1 MIKSFAC
8 KHTEALF
15 GNQRHRRLPANL
27 QASALRKLRLIDA
40 ADCVE
45 DLQLPPG
52 NRLEK
57 LSGDRSG
64 QHSIRINQQYRICF
78 RFEGQ
83 HAHAVEIVDYH

>member
-8 KHTEALF
+8 KQTEALF
-15 GNQRHRRLPANL
+15 SNQRHRKLPASL

-40 ADCVE
+40 ADRVD

-57 LSGDRSG
+57 LSGDRKG

-83 HAHAVEIVDYH
+83 NAYEVEIVDYH